1 MVLNKGVKMET
12 NYLIHHGIK
21 GQKWGVRRNLDKDS
35 VMTTGRD
42 KRDKD
47 RNVIKK
53 VLLSIESVQKENKFR
68 TLIELIL
75 RLRKR
80 IMTIIKNI

>member
-1 MVLNKGVKMET
+1 MET